1 MNFSK
6 RNPLLRNSN
15 NEFDQVLGSLGEE
28 IAEQSLGDINGGT
41 STPCLS
47 VQATLVATASSSGCI
62 KATCASAAAASAAV
76 TWAND
81 KATAKYKCGGV
92 FTATAECFGY

>member
-6 RNPLLRNSN
+6 RNPLLRNN
-15 NEFDQVLGSLGEE
+15 MNEFEGVLGSLGEE
-28 IAEQSLGDINGGT
+28 IAEQNLGDINGGT

-62 KATCASAAAASAAV
+62 KASVASATAVSAAA
-76 TWAND
+76 TWVND

-92 FTATAECFGY
+92 LTATAECFGC